1 MPKIEALSAER
12 HAHKRWQHYSS
23 YDFARADAVTPLVAA
38 EFPKAVMSLPIAFLL
53 QGDAYVP
60 VAVLGLEPGKNLF
73 VAQNGRWI
81 GQYVP
86 AALRGYPFVLLRN
99 GEQLLMCVDE
109 ESGLIGD
116 EGQPLFDA
124 EGKLAEA
131 AQGLLDFLVQVEQ
144 SRARTA
150 AACAAL
156 ARHGCIR
163 PWTITHKLDAENERR
178 IEGLFQVD
186 EAALNALP
194 DEAFLELR
202 RAGALLIAYGQLLSM
217 QHLPVLGQLADA
229 HAKAAAPLPT
239 QGKDIDLSFLSEG
252 EMFKFDGM

>member
-1 MPKIEALSAER
+1 MPKIEALSGER
-12 HAHKRWQHYSS
+12 HAHKFWQRYPS
-23 YDFARADAVTPLVAA
+23 YDFARAEAVTSLVAS
-38 EFPKAVMSLPIAFLL
+38 ELPKAIMSLPVAFLQ

-99 GEQLLMCVDE
+99 GEQLVMCADE

-116 EGQPLFDA
+116 EGLPLFDA
-124 EGKLAEA
+124 EGKPAEA
-131 AQGLLDFLVQVEQ
+131 VQAVLDFLVQVEQ
-144 SRARTA
+144 SRVRTV

-163 PWTITHKLDAENERR
+163 PWTITHKFDAENERR
-178 IEGLFQVD
+178 IEGLFQID

-217 QHLPVLGQLADA
+217 QHLPLLGQLADA